1 MTFIRTLLIVIIAS
15 AFYNCSSRSLGGLT
29 KEEYKSWKQQKK
41 EMSPAAFKTL
51 VEDKEKL
58 VQENLKLSEN
68 ISSLEQTNNSKD
80 DEIARLSRQMANLKR
95 NNNQV
100 SANTDESPVDA
111 WEQGVVFKVQLA
123 AFEDFDL
130 RGLSE
135 NGSDLKIIDED
146 GYIKYVL
153 GQFRDY
159 EMADQFKKKLRKIGV
174 KEAWIVPYKDGER
187 VALKEVLTEV
197 ID

>member
-1 MTFIRTLLIVIIAS
+1 MTFIRTLLLVIIAS
-15 AFYNCSSRSLGGLT
+15 VFYNCSSKSLGGLT

-41 EMSPAAFKTL
+41 EMNPEAFKAL

-58 VQENLKLSEN
+58 TQENLKLTEN
-68 ISSLEQTNNSKD
+68 ESNLEEKISSKD
-80 DEIARLSRQMANLKR
+80 NEIDKLSRQIANLRR
-95 NNNQV
+95 NNNQF
-100 SANTDESPVDA
+100 SENTDESTINE
-111 WEQGVVFKVQLA
+111 WEEGIVFKVQLA
-123 AFEDFDL
+123 AFDDFDL

-153 GQFRDY
+153 GRFRDY
-159 EMADQFKKKLRKIGV
+159 KMADQFKKKLRKIGV
-174 KEAWIVPYKDGER
+174 KEAWIVPYKDGQR

-197 ID
+197 IE